1 MIMKYFRAL
10 VTIAFSLVIGTGTTL
25 AAGYDRYDRKSSN
38 QTHYK
43 TARHSRADGWS
54 SFYKATYSDKIP
66 SALDEMAL
74 SFSDFLGQ
82 FGLKLK
88 KPR

>member
-1 MIMKYFRAL
+1 MKSFGAL
-10 VTIAFSLVIGTGTTL
+10 VIVAFTIVLGTGTPL

-43 TARHSRADGWS
+43 TTKHSRADGWS
-54 SFYKATYSDKIP
+54 SFNKATYLDKIP

-74 SFSDFLGQ
+74 SFRDFLGQ
-82 FGLKLK
+82 FGLKLQ